1 MLSLEYRRKEETP
14 MNKNLELG
22 YVKQEEME
30 ALNTFELPEE
40 QLQFTSLPQ
49 KYEREEEG
57 QHRIV
62 IRKNG
67 KPVGFL
73 LLYTSDFIYSC
84 TDNPRALLLK
94 ALSINRQEQG
104 KGYAGKAMEQLKT
117 FAAETFPGRNEIVLT
132 VNRRNTSA
140 QRLYEKAGFHD
151 TGRRRTGPAG
161 EQYVMSLSLET
172 EKAGSN

>member
-1 MLSLEYRRKEETP
+1 
-14 MNKNLELG
+14 MNTSLELG
-22 YVKQEEME
+22 YVKHEDWET
-30 ALNTFELPEE
+30 LNTFTLPEE

-62 IRKNG
+62 IRKNK
-67 KPVGFL
+67 KPVGFF
-73 LLYTSDFIYSC
+73 LLYTSDFIHSC

-94 ALSINRQEQG
+94 ALSINKQEQG
-104 KGYAGKAMEQLKT
+104 KGYAGEAMEQLKI

-132 VNRRNTSA
+132 VNRKNTAA

-151 TGRRRTGPAG
+151 TGRRKMGPAG

-172 EKAGSN
+172 EKTESN